1 MEKQQQNNQSPLLKK
16 VLGIGAITFL
26 SRIFGL
32 VREIVITSLLGT
44 TLFSDAF
51 YLAYAIPNLFRRFTA
66 EGAMLTT
73 FIPNFTKV
81 YKEKGALRAKEFARN
96 FFWTLFFI
104 LLLFCVL
111 FILA

>member
-51 YLAYAIPNLFRRFTA
+51 YLYAIPNLFRRFTA
-66 EGAMLTT
+66 EG
-73 FIPNFTKV
+73 IKI
-81 YKEKGALRAKEFARN
+81 E
-96 FFWTLFFI
+96 W
-104 LLLFCVL
+104 
-111 FILA
+111 

>member
-1 MEKQQQNNQSPLLKK
+1 MQKSPLLKK

-51 YLAYAIPNLFRRFTA
+51 YLA
-66 EGAMLTT
+66 
-73 FIPNFTKV
+73 V
-81 YKEKGALRAKEFARN
+81 
-96 FFWTLFFI
+96 
-104 LLLFCVL
+104 
-111 FILA
+111 

>member
-73 FIPNFTKV
+73 NLFPILQKFTKQ
-81 YKEKGALRAKEFARN
+81 KGLCGQKFARN
-96 FFWTLFFI
+96 GLYMD
-104 LLLFCVL
+104 
-111 FILA
+111 